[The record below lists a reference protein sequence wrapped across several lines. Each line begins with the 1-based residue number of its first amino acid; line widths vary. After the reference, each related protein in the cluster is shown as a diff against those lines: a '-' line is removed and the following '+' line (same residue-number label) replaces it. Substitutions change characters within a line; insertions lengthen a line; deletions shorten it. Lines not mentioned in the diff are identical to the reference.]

1 MEKIKNGQIKYI
13 HILKN
18 KLNLKDG
25 DYRSLLESKFN
36 KKTSKDLSSKQAE
49 VLIKLLERLINNYAT
64 DKQKSRFN
72 TLYNKVYYEK
82 DKQDFIEEYLGKGKT
97 ENNMNIQ
104 ECSKLIYIL
113 EEIVDWQEKRGINGE
128 ENSNKWRLYMAKR
141 TI

>member
-18 KLNLKDG
+18 KLNLKDE

-36 KKTSKDLSSKQAE
+36 KKTSKDLSYKQAE
-49 VLIKLLERLINNYAT
+49 ILIKILERLISNYAT

-72 TLYNKVYYEK
+72 TLYSKVYYEK
-82 DKQDFIEEYLGKGKT
+82 DKQEFIEHYLGKDKT
-97 ENNMNIQ
+97 MDNITVK

-113 EEIVDWQEKRGINGE
+113 QEIVDWLEERGMNK
-128 ENSNKWRLYMAKR
+128 ENERS
-141 TI
+141 

>member
-18 KLNLKDG
+18 KLNLKDE
-25 DYRSLLESKFN
+25 DYRNLLESKFN
-36 KKTSKDLSSKQAE
+36 KKTSKDLSFKQAE
-49 VLIKLLERLINNYAT
+49 ILIKILERLINNYAT

-82 DKQDFIEEYLGKGKT
+82 DKQDFIEEYLGNGKT
-97 ENNMNIQ
+97 ENNISIQ

-113 EEIVDWQEKRGINGE
+113 EEILEWQEKRKMKKSNLE
-128 ENSNKWRLYMAKR
+128 VENVGM
-141 TI
+141 

>member
-49 VLIKLLERLINNYAT
+49 VLIKILERLISNYAT

-72 TLYNKVYYEK
+72 ILYNKVYYEK
-82 DKQDFIEEYLGKGKT
+82 DKQEFIEQYLGKDKT
-97 ENNMNIQ
+97 MDNMTVK

-113 EEIVDWQEKRGINGE
+113 QEIVDWQEKRGINGE
-128 ENSNKWRLYMAKR
+128 ENNNK
-141 TI
+141 

>member
-18 KLNLKDG
+18 KLNLKDE

-49 VLIKLLERLINNYAT
+49 VLIKILERLISNYAT

-72 TLYNKVYYEK
+72 ILYNKVYYEK
-82 DKQDFIEEYLGKGKT
+82 DKQEFIEQYLGKDKT
-97 ENNMNIQ
+97 MDNMTVK

-113 EEIVDWQEKRGINGE
+113 QEIVDWLEERGMNV
-128 ENSNKWRLYMAKR
+128 NS
-141 TI
+141 

>member
-49 VLIKLLERLINNYAT
+49 VLIKILERLINNYAT
-64 DKQKSRFN
+64 DRQKNRFN
-72 TLYNKVYYEK
+72 ILYNKVYYKK
-82 DKQDFIEEYLGKGKT
+82 DKQEFIEQYLGKGKT
-97 ENNMNIQ
+97 ENNMNVQ
-104 ECSKLIYIL
+104 ECSKLIYVL
-113 EEIVDWQEKRGINGE
+113 EEIVEWQEKRKLKK
-128 ENSNKWRLYMAKR
+128 SNLEVKDVEM
-141 TI
+141 

>member
-18 KLNLKDG
+18 KLNLKDET
-25 DYRSLLESKFN
+25 YRTLLNSKFN
-36 KKTSKDLSSKQAE
+36 KNTSKDLSSKQAE
-49 VLIKLLERLINNYAT
+49 ILIKILERLIDNYAT
-64 DKQKSRFN
+64 DRQKSRFN

-113 EEIVDWQEKRGINGE
+113 EEIVNWQEKRKMKKLNLEGE
-128 ENSNKWRLYMAKR
+128 DVEV
-141 TI
+141 

>member
-13 HILKN
+13 HILKS
-18 KLNLKDG
+18 KLNLKDEN
-25 DYRSLLESKFN
+25 YRALLESKFN

-49 VLIKLLERLINNYAT
+49 VLIKILERLINNYAT

-82 DKQDFIEEYLGKGKT
+82 DKQEFIEQYLGKNKT
-97 ENNMNIQ
+97 VDNMTVK

-113 EEIVDWQEKRGINGE
+113 EEIVEWQEKKIGGNNE
-128 ENSNKWRLYMAKR
+128 
-141 TI
+141 

>member
-49 VLIKLLERLINNYAT
+49 VLIKILERLISNYAT

-72 TLYNKVYYEK
+72 ILYNKVYYEK
-82 DKQDFIEEYLGKGKT
+82 DKQEFIEQYLGKDKT
-97 ENNMNIQ
+97 MDNMTVK

-113 EEIVDWQEKRGINGE
+113 QEIVDWLEERGMNV
-128 ENSNKWRLYMAKR
+128 NS
-141 TI
+141 